1 MTREQINEFT
11 LRTSQANHSG
21 LILILFDMEK
31 IYMTDA
37 LEAYSAGDEENY
49 LRQLELARRVHNEL
63 MGCLN
68 PKDAVAADVL
78 RVFRFIYARMNSS
91 VIRKKPDSLDRC
103 QAMMD
108 TLRGGFVHLHE
119 LDTED
124 AVMKNTHKVYAG
136 LTYGKGVLTES
147 VQGVDYSSRGYK
159 I

>member
-1 MTREQINEFT
+1 MTKEQINEFT

-37 LEAYSAGDEENY
+37 LEAYRAGDTENY

-68 PKDAVAADVL
+68 PGDAVAADVL
-78 RVFRFIYARMNSS
+78 KVFRFIYARMNSS